1 VRAALPAASL
11 RAADPCASLAPL
23 TATGSARG
31 APAAPALE
39 FSPAAAGSSVCEVPL
54 GLDALVLV
62 PDGASPAAALCSS
75 ALGPALRRQ
84 LDLMEK
90 LLARRL
96 QPAPAGGDGGG
107 DGLVAVRAHHFRP
120 PGWALPFTAC
130 YPRVAADAGAAEDA
144 LLPRR
149 QALHALLGLPGDVPM
164 LRFANAFKWGAG
176 AEGGDGEGTGRAAR
190 LKDVHLR
197 VAPPCGSRSAPTCC
211 SHACMPAAR
220 VRWQPL
226 YAQHDP

>member
-1 VRAALPAASL
+1 
-11 RAADPCASLAPL
+11 
-23 TATGSARG
+23 
-31 APAAPALE
+31 
-39 FSPAAAGSSVCEVPL
+39 
-54 GLDALVLV
+54 
-62 PDGASPAAALCSS
+62 
-75 ALGPALRRQ
+75 
-84 LDLMEK
+84 MEK

-144 LLPRR
+144 LLPRS